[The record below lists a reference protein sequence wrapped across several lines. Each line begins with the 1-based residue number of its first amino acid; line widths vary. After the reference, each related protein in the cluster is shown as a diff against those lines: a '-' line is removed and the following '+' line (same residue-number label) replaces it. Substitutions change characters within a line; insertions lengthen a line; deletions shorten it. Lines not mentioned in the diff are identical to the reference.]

1 MLTIQLDSPVPI
13 SDQIRLGLRRAIAS
27 GAVKPGD
34 PLPTVRQLA
43 ADLDVNMNTVARAY
57 RELEAEGLVS
67 SVRGRGTVVTS
78 TRETSRQPDVK
89 VRERIILEIRN
100 LLANARLAGMN
111 RRQIETLVTNEAGL
125 VWPRE

>member
-1 MLTIQLDSPVPI
+1 MLTIQLDSPLPI
-13 SDQIRLGLRRAIAS
+13 GDQIRLGLRRAIA
-27 GAVKPGD
+27 GGTVKPGD

-43 ADLDVNMNTVARAY
+43 ADLDVNLNTVARAY

-78 TRETSRQPDVK
+78 ARETSRQPDVK

-111 RRQIETLVTNEAGL
+111 RRQIETLFTNEAGF